1 MKTTY
6 KAAME
11 ELEGILKSIEN
22 GETGVDDM
30 LRKVDRAVELIRYC
44 RQKLTQTDESLQKL
58 FDELN

>member
-1 MKTTY
+1 
-6 KAAME
+6 ME